1 MSINSQ
7 PRAKGVISMDQFHTT
22 FADLDQDDEEVL
34 TFAVSDEALE
44 ASAGPEAGA
53 YSWQFS
59 KDCFEC

>member
-1 MSINSQ
+1 
-7 PRAKGVISMDQFHTT
+7 MDQFHTT